1 MRDLPTADHYGGV
14 RNTNQDGLRNATKN
28 LKGSS
33 IGGKSTFGPKLSANH
48 WVQWFAFWLGRPY
61 PEKTNRS
68 KVGGLRAALTIP
80 PRCVLG

>member
-1 MRDLPTADHYGGV
+1 MRDLPTTDHYGGV

-48 WVQWFAFWLGRPY
+48 WVQ
-61 PEKTNRS
+61 
-68 KVGGLRAALTIP
+68 
-80 PRCVLG
+80 